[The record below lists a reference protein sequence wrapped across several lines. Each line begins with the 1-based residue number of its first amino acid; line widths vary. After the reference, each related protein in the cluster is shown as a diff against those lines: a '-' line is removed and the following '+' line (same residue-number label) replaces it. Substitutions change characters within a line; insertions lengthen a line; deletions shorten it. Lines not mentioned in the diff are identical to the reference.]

1 MICQLTPQHFTEKD
15 PVTLKVTSVSKCVA
29 NYDISVGQP
38 EISPSP

>member
-1 MICQLTPQHFTEKD
+1 MICQLTPQHSTEKD